1 MAEESGGDAKRRPL
15 MMFEL
20 GKCGRC
26 RYWLVHGD
34 DPFNLTE
41 ENGCCR
47 RFPRNVR
54 NESVPGGY
62 FYPITPRE
70 SFGCGEYAPANP
82 ETVEE
87 GAATLARFVLLGD
100 MTAARALA
108 DKLVGGD

>member
-15 MMFEL
+15 KLFEP
-20 GKCGRC
+20 GKCEKC
-26 RYWLVHGD
+26 RFSEFPDSFSIGY
-34 DPFNLTE
+34 
-41 ENGCCR
+41 CR
-47 RFPRNVR
+47 RLPPVGVSGSPVSAGEFPMIDRSLR
-54 NESVPGGY
+54 
-62 FYPITPRE
+62 
-70 SFGCGEYAPANP
+70 GCGEYAPANP